1 MDQFLTSPT
10 AAVAVAAATTTT
22 AAAVIAGFEDGKEKE
37 EGEGVGE
44 NTHLLPS
51 CMQQP
56 APLQPLRPLRPLPW
70 GRQMV
75 EAWCGSESSLVADE
89 CGELW
94 GCGWNEHGNL
104 GTGTSTSAG
113 AGAGSSEGG
122 WCRAVIDSRVC
133 KKSLSESVCVDQP
146 DSNPLQIPVRLH
158 HVWEGALACGGGHVV
173 CLSRCL

>member
-1 MDQFLTSPT
+1 MDQFLTSST
-10 AAVAVAAATTTT
+10 A

-37 EGEGVGE
+37 EGEGEGK
-44 NTHLLPS
+44 NSHLQS
-51 CMQQP
+51 RMQQP
-56 APLQPLRPLRPLPW
+56 APLQLLRPLPC

-75 EAWCGSESSLVADE
+75 EAWCGSEFSLVADE

-104 GTGTSTSAG
+104 GSGTGAG
-113 AGAGSSEGG
+113 AGAGSSEGS

-133 KKSLSESVCVDQP
+133 KKSVSESVCVGQS